1 MVPLSLSFGYKV
13 DKARRGAGGIKELLA
28 LDLFEVSLTPAPAN
42 ADTRVLAM
50 KGAIGSLPVG
60 EAERRAQEEFEQSQ
74 SMADA
79 IWAQREKDLADRKM
93 VEELATKKLPPIKTK
108 TFEY

>member
-1 MVPLSLSFGYKV
+1 
-13 DKARRGAGGIKELLA
+13 
-28 LDLFEVSLTPAPAN
+28 
-42 ADTRVLAM
+42 
-50 KGAIGSLPVG
+50 
-60 EAERRAQEEFEQSQ
+60 
-74 SMADA
+74 MADA